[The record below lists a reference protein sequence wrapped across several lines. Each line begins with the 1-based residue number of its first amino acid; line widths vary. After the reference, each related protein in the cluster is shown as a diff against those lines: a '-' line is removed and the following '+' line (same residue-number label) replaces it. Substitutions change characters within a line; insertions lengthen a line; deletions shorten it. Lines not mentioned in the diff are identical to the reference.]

1 MKKIAVTIAAAIAGA
16 SLWTSTASAEEIV
29 VQKGDNLWSIARS
42 HETTVDHLMKL
53 NNLQSSIVYPGQKL
67 QTDFSHTV
75 KKGETL
81 WGLARHYG
89 CTVDE
94 LKKANHLTSDKILIN
109 QVLIIPD
116 VDAAHASGSNS
127 SSVNQSGVQTAA
139 TDNTKEVSNNSTEQS
154 AVKPDTTSE
163 QAVPQEETVA
173 STKAQTTSAQT
184 TQTAKTQTAPVQTTQ
199 TVKTTA
205 KPATTQQQ
213 AKSGKTITVTS
224 TGYTVQSAG
233 GSGITATGINLKKNP
248 NAKVIAV
255 DPKVIPLGSKVYV
268 EGYGEAIAGDTGGAI
283 KGKKIDIYFP
293 TKGQAMNWG
302 VRTVNVTILGK

>member
-81 WGLARHYG
+81 WGLARQYG

-184 TQTAKTQTAPVQTTQ
+184 TQTA
-199 TVKTTA
+199 KTTA